1 MIGFDH
7 AFFRENQRGVTVM
20 ATTVF
25 GGALMRRQAL
35 GAVFIALGSFAV
47 PRAVFAQ
54 ALEEIIV
61 TAQKREESLQDV
73 PVTVQAWTGEQLDN
87 FDVTQVTDIVRL
99 APNLNVVV
107 QNAMSQHI
115 VIRGVGT
122 NEFFGNAASSVGLYM
137 DEVTMNSSYMSTL
150 GLFDMERVEV
160 LRGPQ
165 NSLFGRNTT
174 GGAVNYISRLPQV
187 GEEIEGYGTALY
199 GSYDR
204 LELEGAVSA
213 PLGDNVA
220 LRVAAMLHDRDGRWN
235 NVDSGD
241 ANYGDSERD
250 SIRATLLFE
259 PTDLTSITLSYHDAR
274 DRSQAHPQRA
284 FGTLANNPPLRL
296 LPDEQTIAGS
306 FASDVDFTTNTG
318 FVTSQAIN
326 PALTDWDNVRSG
338 GSHKADLDVDGGYL
352 KIVHD
357 FEGATFTSITAFD
370 NTHGLYEEDNGVS
383 GNSAGPN
390 TEALLINMDQD
401 YEQVS
406 QELRLASAD
415 DSASFRW
422 IGGLYF
428 FKQESTLGQNIR
440 FGDNG
445 VLAFH
450 PIVNGVPPSVFGFP
464 DTPAGFFQA
473 LDAIPNPFGNT
484 LAFSIAE
491 LEDNSASIYGHTE
504 FDMTDRATLTVGL
517 RYTEDDISN
526 ASYFGGSIDITGMPP
541 NTYYDTPTMRALSA
555 NLPACPP
562 ISPTQP
568 PFTIGCASEN
578 TSRPDIETEEVGGK
592 IGVDFRV
599 GDGVMVYA
607 SFSRGFKSGKFDV
620 EFLHT
625 DATPFPQNSLDV
637 EILDVVELGFKSDLN
652 DGRMQLNGAVFF
664 NYWEDQQVFNVGSSG
679 PIFSN
684 LPESEMQG
692 LELEL
697 RLAPSD
703 TSVISLA
710 LGLLDSEI
718 TDSSGLDFASGQGE
732 FQLGHEL
739 PLAPEMT
746 ANAAFIKDVV
756 IGANAL
762 TLQLDM
768 HYQSESKAKY
778 KPSAPIDEYESRL
791 EVNASANYAF
801 GDEQRYELGVFLEN
815 LTEEEY
821 CYEKQDLHALVG
833 AYYCVPNEGDMQFSV
848 HGSVRF

>member
-1 MIGFDH
+1 MSTRSTDRPLFPFCRLLLFVCV
-7 AFFRENQRGVTVM
+7 ASS
-20 ATTVF
+20 
-25 GGALMRRQAL
+25 L
-35 GAVFIALGSFAV
+35 GAP
-47 PRAVFAQ
+47 PRAFAQ
-54 ALEEIIV
+54 ALEEIVV

-73 PVTVQAWTGEQLDN
+73 PVTVQAWSGDQLED
-87 FDVTQVTDIVRL
+87 FGVTQVADIVML

-150 GLFDMERVEV
+150 GLYDMERVEV

-187 GEEIEGYGTALY
+187 GSETEGYGTALF

-204 LELEGAVSA
+204 FELEGAVSV
-213 PLGDNVA
+213 PLGDAAA
-220 LRVAAMLHDRDGRWN
+220 LRVAAKLHDRDGRWN

-241 ANYGDSERD
+241 DSYGDSERD
-250 SIRATLLFE
+250 SIRATLVFE
-259 PTDLTSITLSYHDAR
+259 PTDATAITLSYHDAS
-274 DRSQAHPQRA
+274 DRSDAHPQRA

-296 LPDEQTIAGS
+296 LPDEQTIAGT
-306 FASDVDFTTNTG
+306 FTSDVDFTTNTG
-318 FVTSQAIN
+318 FVTSQGIN
-326 PALTDWDNVRSG
+326 PALASWDDVRSG
-338 GSHKADLDVDGGYL
+338 GSHKADLDVDGGYF
-352 KIVHD
+352 KVVHAFD
-357 FEGATFTSITAFD
+357 EVTLTAITAFD

-390 TEALLINMDQD
+390 MEALLINMDQD

-406 QELRLASAD
+406 QDIRFASTDEAARL
-415 DSASFRW
+415 RW

-428 FKQESTLGQNIR
+428 FSQESTLGQNIR

-450 PIVNGVPPSVFGFP
+450 PIVNGVPPAVFGFP
-464 DTPAGFFQA
+464 NTPAGFFAA

-491 LEDNSASIYGHTE
+491 LEDDSASLYGQTE
-504 FDMTDRATLTVGL
+504 FDLGDRATLTVGL

-526 ASYFGGSIDITGMPP
+526 PSYFGGSIDITGRSPS
-541 NTYYDTPTMRALSA
+541 TYYDTPTMRALSA
-555 NLPACPP
+555 GLPACP
-562 ISPTQP
+562 SLALAP
-568 PFTIGCASEN
+568 PFTVGCASTD
-578 TSRPDIETEEVGGK
+578 TSRPDIESEEVGGK
-592 IGVDFRV
+592 VGIDFRV
-599 GDGVMVYA
+599 GADMMVYA
-607 SFSRGFKSGKFDV
+607 SYSRGFKSGKFDV

-625 DATPFPQNSLDV
+625 AATPFPQRSLDV
-637 EILDVVELGFKSDLN
+637 EILDVIEVGIKSDLL
-652 DGRMQLNGAVFF
+652 DGRMQFNGALFF
-664 NYWEDQQVFNVGSSG
+664 NNWTDQQVFNVGSQG

-692 LELEL
+692 VELEM
-697 RLAPSD
+697 RYAPAD
-703 TSVISLA
+703 TWLINVA

-718 TDSSGLDFASGQGE
+718 TDATGLDFDSGQGE
-732 FQLGHEL
+732 FQRGHEL
-739 PLAPEMT
+739 PLAPDLT
-746 ANAAFIKDVV
+746 ATASLIKDVSL
-756 IGANAL
+756 GANLL
-762 TLQLDM
+762 TVQLDM

-778 KPSAPIDEYESRL
+778 KPSFPIDEYESRF
-791 EVNASANYAF
+791 EANARVKYAF
-801 GDEQRYELGVFLEN
+801 GDEQRFELGAFLEN

-821 CYEKQDLHALVG
+821 CLEKQDLHALVG
-833 AYYCVPNEGDMQFSV
+833 AYYCVPNEGDLQFGL